1 MTTINPGTIDILCE
15 LALEGGR
22 IALTHHG
29 RLEEVMT
36 KADESP
42 LTVAD
47 LEVDRCLC
55 DGLASAFP
63 DIPVVTEERA
73 ESHDP
78 DLVGERFFLV
88 DPIDGTKEFVKNR
101 GEFTVNIALIENGL
115 PVAGVVCAPAIG
127 RLFAGVVGEGGFES
141 LLDGTARKPLVPRR
155 PDNDALI
162 VVGSRSHLT
171 PETQAFVDANR
182 VASFTS
188 AGSSLKFCLLA
199 AGEADLYPRYGPTME
214 WDTAA
219 GHAVLSSVGGMVEEI
234 SGEPLKYGKPG
245 YRNPFFV
252 AYTPGTKFERV
263 PA

>member
-1 MTTINPGTIDILCE
+1 MIDTLCE

-22 IALTHHG
+22 IALRHHG

-42 LTVAD
+42 LTIAD
-47 LEVDRCLC
+47 LEVDQCLC
-55 DGLASAFP
+55 DGLERAFP

-73 ESHDP
+73 ESHAP
-78 DLVGERFFLV
+78 GFVGARFFLV

-101 GEFTVNIALIENGL
+101 GEFTVNIALIENGI
-115 PVAGVVCAPAIG
+115 PVAGVVCAPAVG
-127 RLFAGVVGEGGFES
+127 RLFAGTVGEGAFETP
-141 LLDGTARKPLVPRR
+141 LDGGARSALVPRQ

-171 PETQAFVDANR
+171 PETQAFVDANP

-219 GHAVLSSVGGMVEEI
+219 GHAVLSSVGGTVEQI
-234 SGEPLKYGKPG
+234 SGEELNYGKPG

-252 AYTPGTKFERV
+252 AYTPGTKFTRV
-263 PA
+263 PATDAAT

>member
-1 MTTINPGTIDILCE
+1 LTRITGDLIEILCE
-15 LALEGGR
+15 LAREGGD
-22 IALTHHG
+22 IAMRHHG
-29 RLEEVMT
+29 RLENVMA
-36 KADESP
+36 KADNSP

-47 LEVDRCLC
+47 LEVDQYLC
-55 DGLASAFP
+55 EGLEKAFP

-73 ESHDP
+73 ESHAP
-78 DLVGERFFLV
+78 GFVGECFFLV

-101 GEFTVNIALIENGL
+101 GEFTVNIALVESGT
-115 PVAGVVCAPAIG
+115 PVAGVVCAPAVG
-127 RLFAGVVGEGGFES
+127 RLFAGKVGEGAFEMPS
-141 LLDGTARKPLVPRR
+141 TGGPRKPLAPRK

-162 VVGSRSHLT
+162 VVASRSHLT
-171 PETQAFVDANR
+171 LETQAFVDANP

-219 GHAVLSSVGGMVEEI
+219 GHAVLAATGGMVEEI
-234 SGEPLKYGKPG
+234 SGAPLKYGKPN
-245 YRNPFFV
+245 YLNPFFI
-252 AYTPGTKFERV
+252 AYTPGTKFKRV